1 MSKPSKL
8 LQTTSNTALPPEP
21 LDPAEVVARFQLET
35 DATIATIK
43 REHQGQ
49 LVEQE
54 RKIARL
60 EDAWTRTRDEVT
72 ALKRTVD
79 DALHQMRQGLE
90 EVLNA
95 QRLSM
100 AAATK
105 AETAAAVFDKLKAS
119 QPDLHRMVR
128 DQDKVVASV
137 RDQMTHLAEQVGG
150 YAKRLDELDA
160 VAVDYEDTKG
170 CGPWPRYR
178 GQGLALLRAPA
189 APSRRTIIMSA
200 TKTKTAK
207 KDTKTSKPA
216 PTGKKGGKGKC

>member
-8 LQTTSNTALPPEP
+8 LQTTSSPAIPPEP

-137 RDQMTHLAEQVGG
+137 RDQMNHLAEQVGG

-170 CGPWPRYR
+170 AVR
-178 GQGLALLRAPA
+178 GLDIVVKDLHSSERQ
-189 APSRRTIIMSA
+189 RRQV
-200 TKTKTAK
+200 
-207 KDTKTSKPA
+207 
-216 PTGKKGGKGKC
+216 GGRSS

>member
-1 MSKPSKL
+1 MSKPIKQL
-8 LQTTSNTALPPEP
+8 NTATHPPEPGAP

-35 DATIATIK
+35 EATLATIK
-43 REHQGQ
+43 REHQTQ
-49 LVEQE
+49 LVGQE
-54 RKIARL
+54 RKIAML
-60 EDAWTRTRDEVT
+60 DDAWTRTREEVT

-79 DALHQMRQGLE
+79 DALHQMRVGIE

-100 AAATK
+100 AAASK

-128 DQDKVVASV
+128 DQDKVVAGV
-137 RDQMTHLAEQVGG
+137 RDKMTHLGEQVSG

-170 CGPWPRYR
+170 AVR
-178 GQGLALLRAPA
+178 GLDMVVKDLNSEARQ
-189 APSRRTIIMSA
+189 RRQV
-200 TKTKTAK
+200 
-207 KDTKTSKPA
+207 
-216 PTGKKGGKGKC
+216 GGRSS

>member
-1 MSKPSKL
+1 MSKNSKPAAP
-8 LQTTSNTALPPEP
+8 TTTPEPDAP

-35 DATIATIK
+35 DAAIGTIK
-43 REHQGQ
+43 REHQSQ
-49 LVEQE
+49 LVGQE
-54 RKIARL
+54 RKIATL

-79 DALHQMRQGLE
+79 DALHQMRQGIE

-100 AAATK
+100 LAATK

-128 DQDKVVASV
+128 EQDKVVATV
-137 RDQMTHLAEQVGG
+137 RDRMTHLEEQVGG
-150 YAKRLDELDA
+150 YAKRLDEFDA

-170 CGPWPRYR
+170 AVR
-178 GQGLALLRAPA
+178 GLDIVVKDLHSSERQ
-189 APSRRTIIMSA
+189 RRQVGGR
-200 TKTKTAK
+200 
-207 KDTKTSKPA
+207 TS
-216 PTGKKGGKGKC
+216 